1 MNKMSEK
8 RKAGEYEVI
17 HEMCIGKKEV
27 VIGELSR
34 DGEDKY
40 MCAYYES
47 NVVAARYTDVVTS
60 GSYFEIIS
68 VYAERI
74 KEQAEKEIMFMK
86 TADVSQE
93 DQRPFDYEKIKD
105 ISYKD
110 NLEGKVI
117 VINPYKLRREY
128 RAAIYQLKLCIG
140 GFGALGNARGSA
152 CMCRDLFT
160 GKSERYER
168 YDVLGTVDKK
178 DLPQWASEKLKAI
191 NADRKINREK
201 MPERGEAR

>member
-1 MNKMSEK
+1 MSEK

-168 YDVLGTVDKK
+168 YDVLGTKKKK

>member
-17 HEMCIGKKEV
+17 HEMCIGEKEV
-27 VIGELSR
+27 IIGELSR

-201 MPERGEAR
+201 MPEWGEAR

>member
-1 MNKMSEK
+1 MSEK

>member
-110 NLEGKVI
+110 NLEG
-117 VINPYKLRREY
+117 
-128 RAAIYQLKLCIG
+128 
-140 GFGALGNARGSA
+140 
-152 CMCRDLFT
+152 
-160 GKSERYER
+160 
-168 YDVLGTVDKK
+168 
-178 DLPQWASEKLKAI
+178 
-191 NADRKINREK
+191 
-201 MPERGEAR
+201 

>member
-201 MPERGEAR
+201 MPEQGEAR

>member
-60 GSYFEIIS
+60 SSYFEIIS